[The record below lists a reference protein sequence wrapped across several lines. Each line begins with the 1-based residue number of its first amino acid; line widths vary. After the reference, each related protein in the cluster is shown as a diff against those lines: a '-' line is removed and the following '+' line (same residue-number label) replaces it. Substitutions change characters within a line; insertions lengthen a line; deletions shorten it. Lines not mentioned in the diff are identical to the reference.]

1 MPAGLADKTQDAEGV
16 KRPVLLLENDMI
28 PVGAD
33 GEVPVSVT
41 VSVQVEE
48 LFTGTELGTHCK
60 EVVVEWTRFT
70 VIVRVGLVFT
80 RVPEVALTTRWY
92 IVDVV
97 EEALKVI
104 VEVWVAPPIKVTL
117 LGA

>member
-1 MPAGLADKTQDAEGV
+1 M
-16 KRPVLLLENDMI
+16 
-28 PVGAD
+28 
-33 GEVPVSVT
+33 
-41 VSVQVEE
+41 
-48 LFTGTELGTHCK
+48 
-60 EVVVEWTRFT
+60 
-70 VIVRVGLVFT
+70 GLVFT

-97 EEALKVI
+97 GEALKVI